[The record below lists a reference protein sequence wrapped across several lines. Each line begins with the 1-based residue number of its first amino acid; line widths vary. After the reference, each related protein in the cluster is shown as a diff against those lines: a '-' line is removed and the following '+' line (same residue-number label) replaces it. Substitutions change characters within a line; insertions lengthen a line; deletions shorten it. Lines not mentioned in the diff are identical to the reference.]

1 MNTEQ
6 QRLASLPLTAGTSF
20 ADSLYTSQLMLNY
33 VTTVAVLEENT
44 ATALASG
51 DITTAVELAMLRTGL
66 DEEVFSFSFDA

>member
-1 MNTEQ
+1 MNAEQ
-6 QRLASLPLTAGTSF
+6 QQLTALPLTAGTSF

-33 VTTVAVLEENT
+33 VTTVTVIEENT